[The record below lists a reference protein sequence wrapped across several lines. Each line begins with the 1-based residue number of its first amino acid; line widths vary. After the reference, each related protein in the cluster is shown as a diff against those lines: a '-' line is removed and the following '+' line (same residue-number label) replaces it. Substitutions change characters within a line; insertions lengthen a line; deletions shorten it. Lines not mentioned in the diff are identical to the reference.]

1 MIEILPQIIW
11 FSLLAS
17 AIYALIAIGLSL
29 IFGIL
34 GFINFAH
41 GDFAMIG
48 AYMFFAFTVLFGL
61 PAWVGLLLVIIAAT
75 ILGIVI
81 EKITFKPVRKSPAFT
96 PLIISI
102 GIGALLQAAV
112 VLMFGAGVKSYRV
125 EGTTAVTHQLF
136 NGNLIVTNS
145 QLTIVFATIGLLLGL
160 YLFLKYSKTGKAIR
174 AVSDNQEVASILGI
188 NIDRTISI
196 IFGLGTAL
204 AAVAGL
210 LIANEQN
217 LNVTMGIS
225 LGVKAFAAVILGGV
239 GNLVGAVVGALI
251 IGFSENFL
259 VGFTPIPANFKD
271 AIVFAILIIMLFI
284 RPNGLFGEK
293 SEEETRK

>member
-1 MIEILPQIIW
+1 MIEILPQIVW

-17 AIYALIAIGLSL
+17 AIYALVAIGLSL

-41 GDFAMIG
+41 GDFAMVG
-48 AYMFFAFTVLFGL
+48 AYMFFAFVVLFGL
-61 PAWVGLLLVIIAAT
+61 PSWIGFLLVIAGAV
-75 ILGIVI
+75 LMGIII
-81 EKITFKPVRKSPAFT
+81 EKVTFKPVRKSPPFT

-102 GIGALLQAAV
+102 GIGALLQAV
-112 VLMFGAGVKSYRV
+112 ITILFGTGVKSYRV
-125 EGTTAVTHQLF
+125 QGETATIF
-136 NGNLIVTNS
+136 NFFDGNLIITES
-145 QLTIVFATIGLLLGL
+145 QLTLVFTTIGLLLGL

-196 IFGLGTAL
+196 IFALGTAL
-204 AAVAGL
+204 AAIAGL
-210 LIANEQN
+210 LVASEQN

-239 GNLVGAVVGALI
+239 GSLTGAVVGALI

-259 VGFTPIPANFKD
+259 VGFTPVPTSYKD
-271 AIVFAILIIMLFI
+271 AVVFAILIIMLFI
-284 RPNGLFGEK
+284 RPNGLLGERA
-293 SEEETRK
+293 EEEIRK